1 MNIQRAIEI
10 LESGLITQQEQVE
23 LVIILYKI
31 QAEERE
37 ACAKVCEDLSEKW
50 YDEGGSASDCATA
63 IRARGDK

>member
-10 LESGLITQQEQVE
+10 LESGLITEQEQVE

-37 ACAKVCEDLSEKW
+37 ACAKLCDDWLVGRDDICEVAK
-50 YDEGGSASDCATA
+50 A
-63 IRARGDK
+63 IRARGEK

>member
-10 LESGLITQQEQVE
+10 LKSGLITEQEQVE

-37 ACAKVCEDLSEKW
+37 ACAKVCDEHAKESWDQ
-50 YDEGGSASDCATA
+50 EGGALNCADK
-63 IRARGDK
+63 IRARENT